1 MYSRLFF
8 YLAKAIKSGPSIQKG
23 KVGSPILIILI
34 NHDRLLLSQIVGIIF
49 LFSQKVSYNDWDNY
63 IKLKRG

>member
-1 MYSRLFF
+1 MCSRLFF

-23 KVGSPILIILI
+23 KVGSPILIFLI